1 MSETLLRLLGAR
13 PGLAGDVVGVSPAFA
28 PVFGWGMLAVFA
40 LLLAG
45 LLAWAFRPGAAPAG
59 PRRWALLGLRAA
71 LGLLLLGLL
80 LRPALVL
87 QVEGAVRQ
95 TLALLLDSSASMNL
109 RDPRPA
115 AADAARAAALLDRP
129 LPPGAPPSRVEL
141 GRAALTHRGFDLL
154 PRLARDFDLRA
165 FRFDAALHELAVGG
179 TNPAPARLAEEL
191 AAAWSADVPRTSV
204 GGALREALDRQRGRP
219 VGGLVL
225 FTDGLDNTGPD
236 PRAAA
241 ALAAEAGV
249 PLYLVGFGLPAPR
262 DLILAALD
270 AQDLAFARDEVAVR
284 ATVRA
289 QGLAG
294 ETALVRLYVDGTAV
308 DERPA
313 PLAADAETIVTLRF
327 TPPAAGDFE
336 LRVEVEPRADEILAE
351 NNARRQRLRVT
362 DEKIRV
368 LFLEQSPRWE
378 FRYLQTLLLRDPHVE
393 LKCVLF
399 DADPAIARAPDSPYL
414 PGFPARRDDLLRFD
428 LVVFGDVDPR
438 NFTPV
443 QLENLA
449 DFVSRYGG
457 SLVMVAGRRFSPAA
471 YADSALAG
479 LLPVVPGP
487 GETAGEAEDFT
498 TPVPLALTAAG
509 RASPLL
515 RLVDDDDEANAE
527 KWAALPPLYW
537 IAPVA
542 AAKPGAQVLVTGG
555 GGDAPTPVIALQ
567 TYGAG
572 QAMFI
577 GTDNT
582 WRWRRNEGEAFHI
595 AFWGRVIQRLAL
607 QHLLGGGRRQQVT
620 LDRAEA
626 APGEPVAVTARLFDE
641 AFEPLTDDAA
651 AVTLEPRGG
660 PDAARPLV
668 VPLRAVPGQPGVFQG
683 EFPAPAPGPWRASA
697 GEGGEGGADLE
708 VVEAAFEAGA
718 TGLDEAL
725 LRELAAVTGGAY
737 LREDEVARLPDLA
750 RARAPRVRSTVD
762 VDLWASPLW
771 FLLIVLF
778 AGTEWALRRW
788 WLLK

>member
-1 MSETLLRLLGAR
+1 MSEPLLRLLGAR
-13 PGLAGDVVGVSPAFA
+13 PGLAGDVVGMSPAFA
-28 PVFGWGMLAVFA
+28 PVFGWGTLAVLA

-59 PRRWALLGLRAA
+59 PRRWVLLGLRAA

-87 QVEGAVRQ
+87 HVEGAVRQ
-95 TLALLLDSSASMNL
+95 TLALLLDASASMNL

-129 LPPGAPPSRVEL
+129 LPAGAPPARVEL
-141 GRAALTHRGFDLL
+141 GRAALTHRDFDLL

-165 FRFDAALHELAVGG
+165 FRFDAALQELAVGG
-179 TNPAPARLAEEL
+179 TNLTPARLAEEL

-294 ETALVRLYVDGTAV
+294 ETARVRLLVDGEVV

-313 PLAADAETIVTLRF
+313 PLAADAETVVTLRF

-336 LRVEVEPRADEILAE
+336 LRVEVEPRPDEILAE

-399 DADPAIARAPDSPYL
+399 DADPAISRAPESPYL

-438 NFTPV
+438 NFTPA

-471 YADSALAG
+471 YADSPLAG

-487 GETAGEAEDFT
+487 GEAAGEAEDFT
-498 TPVPLALTAAG
+498 TPVPLALTAEG

-527 KWAALPPLYW
+527 RWAALPPLYW
-537 IAPVA
+537 VAPVI

-555 GGDAPTPVIALQ
+555 GGDAAVPVIALQ

-582 WRWRRNEGEAFHI
+582 WRWRRNEGETFHV

-626 APGEPVAVTARLFDE
+626 APGEAVAVTARLFDE
-641 AFEPLTDDAA
+641 AFEPLTDEVA

-660 PDAARPLV
+660 PDAVRPLT

-683 EFPAPAPGPWRASA
+683 EFPAPAPGPWRVAAS
-697 GEGGEGGADLE
+697 EGGEGGADLE
-708 VVEAAFEAGA
+708 VAEATFEAGA

-725 LRELAAVTGGAY
+725 LRELAAATGGAY

-750 RARAPRVRSTVD
+750 RARAPRVRSTLD

-771 FLLIVLF
+771 FLLIVLV
-778 AGTEWALRRW
+778 AGIEWALRRW